1 MRQMNLAT
9 TLKRA
14 TNEKSASDHKRN
26 DSAPVSLLPS
36 ACVTGNRN
44 KRHGTRIVALA
55 DRHSVADH
63 SADLVARRAA
73 RLSYVRGGATRSR
86 RNPFR
91 AEARGNKGCDKA
103 RRRKAGRSGQKPV
116 PPEDPSSVTGPK
128 QNADQ
133 RSEKSA
139 PLNDRGLFKSFLTPS
154 IKCPV

>member
-1 MRQMNLAT
+1 MRQMNLTT

-14 TNEKSASDHKRN
+14 TNERSASDHKRN
-26 DSAPVSLLPS
+26 DSAPASLLRS

-44 KRHGTRIVALA
+44 KRHGTRIIALA

-63 SADLVARRAA
+63 SADLAARRTA
-73 RLSYVRGGATRSR
+73 RLSHVRGGAARSR
-86 RNPFR
+86 RNPLR
-91 AEARGNKGCDKA
+91 AKARGNKGCDNA

-116 PPEDPSSVTGPK
+116 PPEGPSSVTGPK